1 MEFGTFFSVGKLSLR
16 KSENGL
22 YEIVGEDFVNHF
34 LIISS
39 LPGNSKHLTKS
50 PSFMLHFGGGVN
62 LQQNRGASSTKK
74 HMFNLFI

>member
-50 PSFMLHFGGGVN
+50 PSFMLHFGGG
-62 LQQNRGASSTKK
+62 GGKFTTKSRSQFHK
-74 HMFNLFI
+74 KTYV